1 MKKFS
6 LVFLLTVLLCIVFT
20 LPANAAEI
28 KVSVGTKDYKQV
40 VTNSAY
46 TSKTDFAKGSKIE
59 VTSDKDLVSAYIVW
73 STAPSA
79 WKLNDTKTINDGF
92 LHQYVKL
99 DSPSKSFTMTLD
111 EAQSICFIKAFADG
125 EEPKDLQKWQE
136 PQDEVDVLAFA
147 AHADDESLFLGGA
160 IVDIIANHPD
170 MNVQLAVM
178 TNHLATEKHREHER
192 LDAMWTLGLRNY
204 PLVGDVKDAY
214 SMDLESGLKT
224 CNYDDV
230 LATFKDYIT
239 KYKPQVVITQ
249 DFEGEYGHG
258 QHRVM
263 AKAVAEA
270 VDTLAESKTF
280 DVKKTYIHLYKENAM
295 ELNLQVPLDSFGGIT
310 ALDVAKEAYKKHASQ
325 QWCWFY
331 VSDDYKYSC
340 DEFGLYR
347 TSVGTDTG
355 KDMMENI
362 KSYKVIHEE
371 EERIAAE
378 KAKEAEKSKDN
389 AKPVDKK
396 TSANKVADVYKKVI
410 FIALVAVIILIL
422 LIFTLRTYNERK
434 RAKKYQPKHG
444 KR

>member
-6 LVFLLTVLLCIVFT
+6 LVFLLSLLLCLIFA
-20 LPANAAEI
+20 LPANAADI
-28 KVSVGTKDYKQV
+28 KVSVGGKDYQQV
-40 VTNSAY
+40 VTNTAY

-59 VTSDKDLVSAYIVW
+59 ITSDKDLVSAYIVW

-79 WKLNDTKTINDGF
+79 WKLDDTKTIDDGF

-125 EEPKDLQKWQE
+125 EEPKDLQKWQK

-192 LDAMWTLGLRNY
+192 LDAMWTLGLTNY
-204 PLVGDVKDAY
+204 PIVGDVKDAY

-224 CNYDDV
+224 CNYDEV
-230 LATFKDYIT
+230 LETFKGYIT
-239 KYKPQVVITQ
+239 KYKPQVIITQ

-270 VDTLAESKTF
+270 VDTLAESNTF

-295 ELNLQVPLDSFGGIT
+295 ELNLQVPLDSFGGMT

-355 KDMMENI
+355 KDMIENI
-362 KSYKVIHEE
+362 TSYKAIHEE

-378 KAKEAEKSKDN
+378 KAKEAEKSKPK
-389 AKPVDKK
+389 ATVKK
-396 TSANKVADVYKKVI
+396 ENKASSI
-410 FIALVAVIILIL
+410 FTKIIYIILGAVVFVIL
-422 LIFTLRTYNERK
+422 LIVALRVYNKNR

-444 KR
+444 KK